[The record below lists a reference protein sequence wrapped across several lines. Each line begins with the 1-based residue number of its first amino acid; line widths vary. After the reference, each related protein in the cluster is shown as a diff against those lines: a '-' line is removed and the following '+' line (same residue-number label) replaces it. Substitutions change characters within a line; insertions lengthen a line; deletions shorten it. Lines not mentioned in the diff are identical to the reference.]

1 MHLTASNQEGT
12 RREKYIHQLDWN
24 KAHYI
29 HLVLVILELV
39 PVILSAILSF
49 ITCTFAH
56 FKTVELKVDIRRLT
70 GCNLILICGPLGSH
84 PTSNYITMTITNIK
98 NHLISNEFQEKNS
111 PKKKSTVY
119 RFESF
124 ANELFIRRFVCY
136 LI

>member
-12 RREKYIHQLDWN
+12 RREKYIHQLDCN
-24 KAHYI
+24 KTHNI

-56 FKTVELKVDIRRLT
+56 FKTVELKVDIRRLA
-70 GCNLILICGPLGSH
+70 GCNLILICGPLSSH
-84 PTSNYITMTITNIK
+84 PTSNYMTITNIK
-98 NHLISNEFQEKNS
+98 NHLISNEFREKNS
-111 PKKKSTVY
+111 PKKTSTVY

-124 ANELFIRRFVCY
+124 ANELLIRRFVCY

>member
-12 RREKYIHQLDWN
+12 RREKYIHQLDCN

-56 FKTVELKVDIRRLT
+56 FKTVKLKVDIRRLT

-84 PTSNYITMTITNIK
+84 PTSNYMTMTMTITNIK

-111 PKKKSTVY
+111 PKKRARFTVLKVL
-119 RFESF
+119 RMSF
-124 ANELFIRRFVCY
+124 SFVVLCV
-136 LI
+136 I